1 MPDESTNTTGTIQI
15 LPEIT
20 IDKVVQA
27 IIIKIADTWDEA
39 LKGLKD

>member
-1 MPDESTNTTGTIQI
+1 MLDESTNTTGLAHIT
-15 LPEIT
+15 PEIT

-27 IIIKIADTWDEA
+27 VIIKIADTWDEA